1 MKEIFERTG
10 GSRKETG
17 RMRAVFIREIG
28 ENFREIEENFREVEE
43 PVLREEKAVFVC
55 DGCGEGVHRGA
66 SCLAV
71 RVPSGEVLRFC
82 GECAGEALSMDGQLD
97 RMNMRYFCGPAE
109 DAESWASLGR

>member
-1 MKEIFERTG
+1 MKEIFEKTG
-10 GSRKETG
+10 GSRKKTG
-17 RMRAVFIREIG
+17 RMRAVFI
-28 ENFREIEENFREVEE
+28 REIEENFREVEE

-71 RVPSGEVLRFC
+71 RVLSGEVLRFC
-82 GECAGEALSMDGQLD
+82 GECAGEALSMDGHLD

-109 DAESWASLGR
+109 DAEGWASLGR